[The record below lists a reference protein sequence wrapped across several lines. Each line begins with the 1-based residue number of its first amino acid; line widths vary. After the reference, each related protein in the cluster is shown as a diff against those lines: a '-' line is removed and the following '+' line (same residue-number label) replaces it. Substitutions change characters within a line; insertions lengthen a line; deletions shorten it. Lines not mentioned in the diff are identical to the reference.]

1 MERIRKIST
10 GVEGLDRMLDGGLIA
25 GRPYS
30 VIGGPGSGKS
40 IMGWQFLRQGV
51 ANGENTMYITLDEP
65 HYEIRANMDQIGLDD
80 PSIRIMDLSPEDM
93 FHEGEVSSL
102 NFLER
107 ELPVQ
112 IEKLRPLR
120 VVLDSTTSIRA
131 LEKDEVN
138 ARRRILSL
146 MKLLSERGGADPSH
160 PPITSLLL
168 TEDDGRAVPV
178 ESFLARGV
186 IRLVNSIV
194 RGSRVRAVLIEKM
207 RGSPFD
213 DHMRPL
219 RIGQGGMRVADTDT
233 LITSP
238 EKV

>member
-1 MERIRKIST
+1 
-10 GVEGLDRMLDGGLIA
+10 
-25 GRPYS
+25 
-30 VIGGPGSGKS
+30 
-40 IMGWQFLRQGV
+40 
-51 ANGENTMYITLDEP
+51 
-65 HYEIRANMDQIGLDD
+65 
-80 PSIRIMDLSPEDM
+80 
-93 FHEGEVSSL
+93 
-102 NFLER
+102 
-107 ELPVQ
+107 
-112 IEKLRPLR
+112 
-120 VVLDSTTSIRA
+120 A